1 MRTTALILGMPLVIT
16 MRTVILALVIAST
29 LTSCGWK
36 CSAYP
41 ELWPDGKGGVDVY
54 KYNIRCSKTF

>member
-1 MRTTALILGMPLVIT
+1 